1 MIDRAGEWG
10 IFTAMS
16 ILPLVSLLVFTVGLF
31 SYGAIFIFWL
41 SEFGKAGW
49 AGQQITGCGAR
60 RSFDLV
66 GGAIVFV
73 SFAWFAVNLLLLLAS
88 LDPRIRPWPFQVA
101 LHLLVFL
108 FPPLIM
114 HTTFVEARDGG
125 GAPLKRGWK
134 VGIWG
139 TYLVSQFISLFT
151 LLGYSRVVSLPH
163 EVLDLVTNVSIAAL
177 FIIAGIYS
185 SWIVQRARSKAES
198 TEQRAS
204 RRLMIV
210 LIALVG
216 ILCLPMILADVG
228 WMRFP
233 DILRV
238 VLPSLPLA
246 FLFVGTYFRNRFA
259 FFDLFIKR
267 GLYLLLTIVLLTAFF
282 GLVLPRLDRFNLSWA
297 RPWVEAVALL
307 PVAASLPWLLRRLG
321 AVLDRLWLGRRYTT
335 VAAVKYFLS
344 ALQSATSERQ
354 LVERAE
360 TGIAAIFRAR
370 VRIDLGPRDTGT
382 PGFDAALE
390 IPIRSHR
397 DPVGVIRL
405 GERARRMPFFSED
418 EALAGSLADV
428 FSYMLENMRLQEKK
442 QEQEQLV
449 KEQALHASR
458 SELKALRAQINPH
471 FLFNALNAIAGLIVK
486 DPARADK
493 TVEQLAEVFRYTLR
507 RSESEW
513 APLEE
518 EMEFARAYLEVEQAR
533 FGSRL
538 QFRVSM
544 EDAVRAA
551 RIPTMMLQTL
561 VENAVKHGVSV
572 IRGVARIEIDAGRRG
587 DRLRVEVADN
597 GPGFQEGE
605 AKSSGYGLR
614 NIRER
619 LRGYFGKEAGL
630 AVQRDDPRQMTLVS
644 LTLPLPAG
652 ATVAAGE
659 RLEQPAAPGRTPA
672 R

>member
-1 MIDRAGEWG
+1 
-10 IFTAMS
+10 MS

-228 WMRFP
+228 
-233 DILRV
+233 
-238 VLPSLPLA
+238 
-246 FLFVGTYFRNRFA
+246 
-259 FFDLFIKR
+259 
-267 GLYLLLTIVLLTAFF
+267 
-282 GLVLPRLDRFNLSWA
+282 
-297 RPWVEAVALL
+297 
-307 PVAASLPWLLRRLG
+307 
-321 AVLDRLWLGRRYTT
+321 
-335 VAAVKYFLS
+335 
-344 ALQSATSERQ
+344 
-354 LVERAE
+354 
-360 TGIAAIFRAR
+360 
-370 VRIDLGPRDTGT
+370 
-382 PGFDAALE
+382 
-390 IPIRSHR
+390 
-397 DPVGVIRL
+397 
-405 GERARRMPFFSED
+405 
-418 EALAGSLADV
+418 
-428 FSYMLENMRLQEKK
+428 
-442 QEQEQLV
+442 
-449 KEQALHASR
+449 
-458 SELKALRAQINPH
+458 
-471 FLFNALNAIAGLIVK
+471 
-486 DPARADK
+486 
-493 TVEQLAEVFRYTLR
+493 
-507 RSESEW
+507 
-513 APLEE
+513 
-518 EMEFARAYLEVEQAR
+518 
-533 FGSRL
+533 
-538 QFRVSM
+538 
-544 EDAVRAA
+544 
-551 RIPTMMLQTL
+551 
-561 VENAVKHGVSV
+561 
-572 IRGVARIEIDAGRRG
+572 
-587 DRLRVEVADN
+587 
-597 GPGFQEGE
+597 
-605 AKSSGYGLR
+605 
-614 NIRER
+614 
-619 LRGYFGKEAGL
+619 
-630 AVQRDDPRQMTLVS
+630 
-644 LTLPLPAG
+644 
-652 ATVAAGE
+652 
-659 RLEQPAAPGRTPA
+659 
-672 R
+672 

>member
-1 MIDRAGEWG
+1 MNL
-10 IFTAMS
+10 
-16 ILPLVSLLVFTVGLF
+16 LPLAALLVFTVGLF
-31 SYGAIFIFWL
+31 SYGAIFFFWL
-41 SEFGKAGW
+41 REFGEAGW
-49 AGQQITGCGAR
+49 AGQQVTRRGTRCG
-60 RSFDLV
+60 FEPV
-66 GGAIVFV
+66 GGAIIFV
-73 SFAWFAVNLLLLLAS
+73 SFAWFAVNLLLVLAS
-88 LDPRIRPWPFQVA
+88 LDPLIRPWPLHVA
-101 LHLLVFL
+101 LRLLVFL

-114 HTTFVEARDGG
+114 HTTYVEARAGSG
-125 GAPLKRGWK
+125 PPLQRGWK
-134 VGIWG
+134 YGVWA
-139 TYLVSQFISLFT
+139 TYLISQSVSLFT
-151 LLGYSRVVSLPH
+151 LLGSFRVISLPPG
-163 EVLDLVTNVSIAAL
+163 VPDRVTNVSVAAL
-177 FIIAGIYS
+177 FLLAGIYS
-185 SWIVQRARSKAES
+185 SWIVHRARRETES
-198 TEQRAS
+198 TEQRSS
-204 RRLMIV
+204 RRWMLV
-210 LIALVG
+210 LFASVA
-216 ILCLPMILADVG
+216 ILCLPMALAEVG

-233 DILRV
+233 GVLRV

-267 GLYLLLTIVLLTAFF
+267 GVFLLSTIVLLTVFF
-282 GLVLPRLDRFNLSWA
+282 GLVLPRLERLNSSWA
-297 RPWVEAVALL
+297 RPWVDAVVLL
-307 PVAASLPWLLRRLG
+307 PVAASLPWLLRGLG

-335 VAAVKYFLS
+335 VGAVTYFLS

-370 VRIDLGPRDTGT
+370 VRIDLGPRETAS

-390 IPIRSHR
+390 IPIRSRRHAI
-397 DPVGVIRL
+397 GVIRL

-418 EALAGSLADV
+418 GALAGSLADV
-428 FSYMLENMRLQEKK
+428 FSYMLENMRLQQKK

-486 DPARADK
+486 DPAQADR

-518 EMEFARAYLEVEQAR
+518 EMEFARAYLEVEKAR
-533 FGSRL
+533 FGHRL
-538 QFRVSM
+538 QFQVSL

-561 VENAVKHGVSV
+561 VENAVKHGVSA
-572 IRGVARIEIDAGRRG
+572 IRGLARIEIDAGRRG

-597 GPGFQEGE
+597 GPGFQEGD
-605 AKSSGYGLR
+605 AKGSGYGLR
-614 NIRER
+614 NIRDR
-619 LRGYFGKEAGL
+619 LRGYFGEEAGL
-630 AVQRDDPRQMTLVS
+630 AVQRDDRRQMTLVF

-652 ATVAAGE
+652 APVVAGE
-659 RLEQPAAPGRTPA
+659 RLEQPVAPRRSPGR
-672 R
+672 